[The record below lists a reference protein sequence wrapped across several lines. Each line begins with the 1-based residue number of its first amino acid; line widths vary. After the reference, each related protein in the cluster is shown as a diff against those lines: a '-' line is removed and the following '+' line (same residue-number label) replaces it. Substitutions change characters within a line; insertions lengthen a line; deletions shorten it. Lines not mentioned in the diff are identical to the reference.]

1 MSPDAAS
8 RCKLTTVPAGIDTLV
23 ARYVPVLSVPV
34 QLYIGGGCCSRYLPA
49 DGKRFAGGIA
59 DGDAECRVPSDGWF
73 P

>member
-1 MSPDAAS
+1 M
-8 RCKLTTVPAGIDTLV
+8 CLCYLY
-23 ARYVPVLSVPV
+23 RYSC
-34 QLYIGGGCCSRYLPA
+34 IGGGCCSRYLPA